1 MLQVRHGV
9 FETNSS
15 SVHTFILSQE
25 PFKGAYPAT
34 VVFTFDEFGWEFDSY
49 DDMWNKA
56 SYLYTALANLY
67 SYEEAKD
74 MLSSMLL
81 PLGIQCEF
89 APPSKDS
96 YYNMGYIDHIDEC
109 EDFIKNV
116 MQSPETL
123 CQFLF
128 DNRSYIH
135 TGNDNCDESDYP
147 WIDKISEDYK
157 YIQLWK
163 TN

>member
-1 MLQVRHGV
+1 
-9 FETNSS
+9 
-15 SVHTFILSQE
+15 
-25 PFKGAYPAT
+25 
-34 VVFTFDEFGWEFDSY
+34 
-49 DDMWNKA
+49 
-56 SYLYTALANLY
+56 
-67 SYEEAKD
+67 
-74 MLSSMLL
+74 
-81 PLGIQCEF
+81 
-89 APPSKDS
+89 
-96 YYNMGYIDHIDEC
+96 MGYIDHIDEC